1 MRAEISKSTKENK
14 EFVQN
19 VEKAKMLNGIQ
30 SKKKQKEGESRAV
43 DQQSRRTFEQSA
55 VAKKPGSE
63 KLSEGSK
70 RVASM
75 LF

>member
-19 VEKAKMLNGIQ
+19 VERAKMLNGIQ
-30 SKKKQKEGESRAV
+30 EKKKQKEGDRPAV
-43 DQQSRRTFEQSA
+43 DQQSRRLTFEQSA
-55 VAKKPGSE
+55 VAKKPSE

>member
-1 MRAEISKSTKENK
+1 MRAEISRSTKENK

-19 VEKAKMLNGIQ
+19 IEKAKMLNGIQ
-30 SKKKQKEGESRAV
+30 SKKKQKDRSVQANEP
-43 DQQSRRTFEQSA
+43 QTRRTFEQAS
-55 VAKKPGSE
+55 VAKKPGPE

-70 RVASM
+70 RVASL

>member
-1 MRAEISKSTKENK
+1 MRAEISRSTKENK

-19 VEKAKMLNGIQ
+19 IERAKMLDGIQ
-30 SKKKQKEGESRAV
+30 SKKRQKVDSSSATESTNV
-43 DQQSRRTFEQSA
+43 RTFSQAA
-55 VAKKPGSE
+55 VAKKKGPE